1 MSESAR
7 LLDDTLQRLLG
18 RRLSDPS
25 RTDDPQLAEEV
36 ARDLTDAGFDL
47 LLAAESDGGSGSSLT
62 DAATVAWRSGRHAA
76 PVDIVAFLMAP
87 LVGGGELVPP
97 SPAARSSAGAATDS
111 AARDPDALVLPRSG
125 MPMLRAASGVLSPLP
140 APAARAG
147 MLLACAALTG
157 AMAHVLEIAVDYAN
171 TRTQFGRPLAKFQAI
186 QHQLAQAASEL
197 AATEAVLAAALEAA
211 DEGRPDDRLILSA
224 KAQAGHAATMIAA
237 TGHQLFG
244 AIGFTREHELQR
256 FTRYLWTLRD
266 DWGRQAD
273 CDLALG
279 RAGCAAPQGLW
290 PFLVDQER
298 IVA

>member
-7 LLDDTLQRLLG
+7 MLDDTLHRLLG

-25 RTDDPQLAEEV
+25 GTDDPQLAVDV
-36 ARDLTDAGFDL
+36 ARELTDAGFDL
-47 LLAAESDGGSGSSLT
+47 LLAAEADGGSGSSLT
-62 DAATVAWRSGRHAA
+62 DAATVAWRAGRHAA
-76 PVDIVAFLMAP
+76 PVDIVAFLLTP
-87 LVGGGELVPP
+87 LVGGGVLVPP
-97 SPAARSSAGAATDS
+97 SPATRGPADAAPAADGDS
-111 AARDPDALVLPRSG
+111 DATILPRAG
-125 MPMLRAASGVLSPLP
+125 MPLIRGADGGLSPLP
-140 APAARAG
+140 VPAARAG

-157 AMAHVLEIAVDYAN
+157 AMAHVLDIAVDYAN
-171 TRTQFGRPLAKFQAI
+171 TRTQFGRPLARFQAI
-186 QHQLAQAASEL
+186 QHLLAQAASEL

-211 DEGRPDDRLILSA
+211 DEGVLDERLILSA

-244 AIGFTREHELQR
+244 AIGFTREHELHR
-256 FTRYLWTLRD
+256 FTRYLWALRD

-298 IVA
+298 TVA